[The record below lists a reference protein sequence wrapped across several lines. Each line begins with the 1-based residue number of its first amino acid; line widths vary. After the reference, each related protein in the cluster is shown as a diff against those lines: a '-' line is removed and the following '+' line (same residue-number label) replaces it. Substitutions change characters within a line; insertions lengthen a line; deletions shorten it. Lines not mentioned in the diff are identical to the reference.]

1 MPRTAYKRVVNM
13 PWHSVDNTKTIPGD
27 NTLMPSESVTDFGQ
41 KGREV
46 EPNRTLSS
54 TLQILDW
61 KKQYGGGEVDFLLDF
76 L

>member
-1 MPRTAYKRVVNM
+1 
-13 PWHSVDNTKTIPGD
+13 
-27 NTLMPSESVTDFGQ
+27 MPSESVTDFGQ

-61 KKQYGGGEVDFLLDF
+61 KKQYGGGGGGGSGFSLGFSLSKIFEKESYKKKEKEILNSY
-76 L
+76 